1 MKEQIILLHF
11 QFNETEGRLDKLV
24 QNIPEFVG
32 KCQSFCDTSKD
43 INAHRRL
50 NSLTLT
56 RNAELLEILE
66 MPQLMD
72 SCLRSNQYN
81 EALELSQYARQLGMK
96 HGNIPI
102 ISVLSLQQSFF
113 ISLQHS
119 LLPYI
124 FVILFYFFVNIDFS
138 L

>member
-1 MKEQIILLHF
+1 MQK
-11 QFNETEGRLDKLV
+11 
-24 QNIPEFVG
+24 IPEFVG

-66 MPQLMD
+66 MPQLME

-96 HGNIPI
+96 HGDIPI
-102 ISVLSLQQSFF
+102 ISASFTKFLSYAS
-113 ISLQHS
+113 SLF
-119 LLPYI
+119 L
-124 FVILFYFFVNIDFS
+124 
-138 L
+138 